1 MKKRK
6 KLKPYKISRG
16 SFEEQ
21 QLREDKHLQTL
32 RALMIILPIVMA
44 AVLVVGI
51 FFAYKGYQKKAE
63 LEKSRTI
70 EHVTVPPTEPT
81 EAVDPMMLTVVT
93 PAYPLTEDYVPA
105 LADFGDI
112 RVSPD
117 MVDDLKA
124 MLDAAQAAGHTI
136 VATDGYVSYQE
147 QGERYRTAVQEYQ
160 QKAKA
165 SLVKAEAVVRGTT
178 PREGESEQQTGLL
191 VYLNAD
197 TEGKFETSAPYAW
210 LMKNCITYGFVLR
223 YPEKENA
230 GGLGFSPHLF
240 RYVGAE
246 NAYFIR
252 ALGMTFDEY
261 VIYRS
266 AR

>member
-1 MKKRK
+1 MKKRR

-44 AVLVVGI
+44 AVLIVGV

-63 LEKSRTI
+63 LEKSRTV
-70 EHVTVPPTEPT
+70 EHSTVPPTEPT
-81 EAVDPMMLTVVT
+81 EAVDPMMMTVVT
-93 PAYPLTEDYVPA
+93 PAYPLPEDYVPA
-105 LADFGDI
+105 LAQVGDI

-117 MVDDLKA
+117 MVDDLSA
-124 MLDAAQAAGHTI
+124 MLDAAHEAGHEI
-136 VATDGYVSYQE
+136 VATDGYVSYQD
-147 QGERYRTAVQEYQ
+147 QGERYRSAVKEYQ
-160 QKAKA
+160 EKAKA
-165 SLVKAEAVVRGTT
+165 SLVKAEAVIRSTT

-191 VYLNAD
+191 VYLNAEV
-197 TEGKFETSAPYAW
+197 EGKFENSAAYAW
-210 LMKNCITYGFVLR
+210 LLKNCTSYGFILR
-223 YPEKENA
+223 YPDKENA

-246 NAYFIR
+246 NAYYIT
-252 ALGMTFDEY
+252 AYGMTFDEY